1 MFQINLRPSFIHILI
16 SIIQLYCWV
25 GHLALAQNPDGLGS
39 WNVFNTKLNFNAKW
53 SIFGEGQLRSLGFYN
68 QFHYYEYKGGF
79 NYKLNKNFSFSVGL
93 GHYNTYQA
101 GGSFVTPKQNDELR
115 SWVQITMQQFL
126 EIIKFEHRY
135 RIEQRWQSKGYRNR
149 FRYRFNVAVP
159 LNSTELKTKT
169 IYTMT
174 WLEVFGTDIPPYFER
189 LRFFTGLG
197 YDVSPTV
204 SLQAGWLRQFD
215 YKLVDEVGHNF
226 LQFSLLLDLKW
237 KKESNRSLP
246 TVID

>member
-1 MFQINLRPSFIHILI
+1 
-16 SIIQLYCWV
+16 
-25 GHLALAQNPDGLGS
+25 LALAQNPDGLGS

-169 IYTMT
+169 IYTMA